1 MDDKEP
7 VLDELSKLVNSAQ
20 SLAENPERNI

>member
-7 VLDELSKLVNSAQ
+7 VLDFDADDQVMPANNST
-20 SLAENPERNI
+20 LNTTF